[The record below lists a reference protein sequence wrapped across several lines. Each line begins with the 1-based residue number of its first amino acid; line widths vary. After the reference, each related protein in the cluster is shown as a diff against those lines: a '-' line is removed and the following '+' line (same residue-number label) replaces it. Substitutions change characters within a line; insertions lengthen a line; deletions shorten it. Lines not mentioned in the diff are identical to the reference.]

1 MDLFTLT
8 ATLKLD
14 TSGYEQKIA
23 NVVKSAQ
30 EAGKQIDE
38 ALGGGTGG
46 SSPGASPGL
55 PVGGL
60 PTGGTTGGGASG
72 SSFGTTVKSILTS
85 QALQRGFSELVET
98 GREAVG
104 VASDLVEV
112 QNVVDK
118 TFGASAAK
126 VDQWASAQAKN
137 FGLSELQAKQFT
149 ASFGSMLQTSGID
162 QAEAAEMAIRLSERV
177 GDFASFQNTSIETAY
192 QKILSGM
199 SGEREPLLR
208 YGLDMGA
215 DSVGDYAGM
224 KLSDMENSERYRAR
238 YGYFL
243 DQTAF
248 LSGDYADT
256 SDELANS
263 LRTLENNGNRLLAS
277 MGEKVMPLLK
287 AGTNAANDLFDALY
301 DESAEKSLAAIDQAA
316 SDTASGI
323 EDSANLARTMTGVLA
338 DYGEKSELT
347 ADKQR
352 QWEAVAGEL
361 VRTIPELGSLINLQ
375 TGEIEG
381 GTEALEE
388 NIDAWEKAG
397 KSGAQTSA
405 LEAKQS
411 MLESLSSEIAK
422 EQGLL
427 DVAKSEMEQHAND
440 AAGIGAAIAQEL
452 GTEFDGTAESFRE
465 MMDSVAA
472 YAAAASLGF
481 TDADIAA
488 ALSDYDQASAKA
500 EEHKANI
507 TSLQAEYATV
517 ESGIS
522 ASTSAMAASAE
533 SMGTSVSSS
542 FGNVETATDSL
553 VSNFDQGDSAYAN
566 AYNTGLSAANGLNAA
581 YAAYDSA
588 ANAYSVRAAGLGS
601 GGRHITLSGYAT
613 GLDYVPYDDFVARLH
628 EGEAVLTKPEAQSWR
643 GGGGS
648 ASAQDIANAVVQ
660 AVEPLYRAISNIQIV
675 MDRRIVGDAVTK
687 TVSEN
692 IAREARNLRY
702 AFR

>member
-1 MDLFTLT
+1 MNLFTLE

-14 TSGYEQKIA
+14 TSDYEKKIA
-23 NVVKSAQ
+23 DVVKSAQ

-46 SSPGASPGL
+46 SSTGGTGSTGGTPGL
-55 PVGGL
+55 PMGGL
-60 PTGGTTGGGASG
+60 PTGGKTG
-72 SSFGTTVKSILTS
+72 FGTMVKSILTS
-85 QALQRGFSELVET
+85 QALQRGFSELVKT
-98 GREAVG
+98 GKEAVE
-104 VASDLVEV
+104 VASNLVEV
-112 QNVVDK
+112 QNVVDT

-126 VDQWASAQAKN
+126 VDQWARTQAQG
-137 FGLSELQAKQFT
+137 FGLSELQAKQF
-149 ASFGSMLQTSGID
+149 SGYFGSMLQTSGID
-162 QAEAAEMAIRLSERV
+162 QATAADMAMNLSERA
-177 GDFASFQNTSIETAY
+177 GDLASFYNIGIEDAY

-208 YGLDMGA
+208 YGLDLGA
-215 DSVGDYAGM
+215 DSVGEYVRFPL
-224 KLSDMENSERYRAR
+224 KDMENSERYQAR
-238 YGYFL
+238 YSYL
-243 DQTAF
+243 MDKSAF
-248 LSGDYADT
+248 LSGDYART

-263 LRTLENNGNRLLAS
+263 SRTLENNWNRLLSS
-277 MGEKVMPLLK
+277 MGEKVMPMLK

-427 DVAKSEMEQHAND
+427 DVAKSEMSQHAND

-507 TSLQAEYATV
+507 DALQAEYATV

-522 ASTSAMAASAE
+522 ASTDAMTASAE

-553 VSNFDQGDSAYAN
+553 VSNFNQGDSAYVN

-601 GGRHITLSGYAT
+601 GGRHITLTGYAT

-628 EGEAVLTKPEAQSWR
+628 EGEAVLTKAEATDWR
-643 GGGGS
+643 RGEATGTVDTAGI
-648 ASAQDIANAVVQ
+648 ASAVAV
-660 AVEPLYRAISNIQIV
+660 AVREALDGVGVYMGAER
-675 MDRRIVGDAVTK
+675 VGDLVTDR
-687 TVSEN
+687 VSRN
-692 IAREARNLRY
+692 IAKNTWNRRY
-702 AFR
+702 QNA